1 MGAAGLVPPGSPG
14 HAPRPIG
21 YGLAMERENS
31 RLLTVGLVVGGLAVL
46 LVVLWFVRQY
56 AAG

>member
-1 MGAAGLVPPGSPG
+1 
-14 HAPRPIG
+14 
-21 YGLAMERENS
+21 
-31 RLLTVGLVVGGLAVL
+31 LLTVGLMVGGLAVL

>member
-1 MGAAGLVPPGSPG
+1 
-14 HAPRPIG
+14 
-21 YGLAMERENS
+21 MEREKS
-31 RLLTVGLVVGGLAVL
+31 RLMSIGLVVGGLLVL

>member
-1 MGAAGLVPPGSPG
+1 
-14 HAPRPIG
+14 
-21 YGLAMERENS
+21 MEREKS
-31 RLLTVGLVVGGLAVL
+31 RLLTVGLLVGGRAVL

>member
-1 MGAAGLVPPGSPG
+1 
-14 HAPRPIG
+14 
-21 YGLAMERENS
+21 MEREKS

-56 AAG
+56 AVG